1 MVIIVRFLKDQ
12 QKTKC
17 NLTFWYFYF
26 VRLQKQMNFGISLK
40 IWKMIK
46 GRQVFFQRF
55 FILIL
60 SLFAI
65 FHHTIWFILI
75 SSNLPFM
82 EQYLK
87 LNYIP
92 NKKCSAGQSWSVCNK
107 ASLLLK
113 NTLYGHMKTLMKIPT
128 QENNSVTSLFP
139 SALKY
144 LPQK

>member
-65 FHHTIWFILI
+65 FHQTIWSILI

-87 LNYIP
+87 LNHIP

-113 NTLYGHMKTLMKIPT
+113 NTLYSHMKTLRKIPT

-139 SALKY
+139 SASKY